1 MTEGEN
7 KRTVKKKNNTN
18 RMNIKVSTQDKTLTK
33 DNDINLKID
42 GEKGKNAK
50 KNASAN
56 NKTLNEETK
65 EEKIDVRISKL
76 IEKNKQSQ
84 KEIETIQS
92 KIDIQS
98 KEEIDKIV
106 SLNKELSELDKNHF
120 TISKDNKTL
129 ITKLKTME
137 EEVSKRFAD
146 KFKISKV
153 IERKKKEGVKRDLN
167 AEIKAKEIQKKT
179 EKKIIKY
186 NKKEIK
192 KLNEILD
199 KEGKGQELN
208 EELKQI
214 NEKIN
219 KTKTEIE
226 ELNKVK
232 MDHNL
237 CQKNKNLL
245 KTKLNVLLNDFEF
258 ESKKSNMMEVE
269 KKEPTVI
276 KNVNM
281 TMMYGE
287 SVRKKLLNNTENK
300 YNSKI
305 KIVNYRSFNYLLKD
319 MENMKDNKKLKD
331 NPNLPSK
338 SLNDLNQAAASTYMD
353 SSAYYSLLKN
363 DISCKIDT
371 KSPKKYLFTEQEN
384 NILKKMLP
392 TEYYN
397 KYNEKYNS
405 KENQLTE
412 IEDKFKEHEQMK
424 SDINL
429 NNIKYDAINIK
440 IKELSL
446 IKSKLYVDY
455 SKNIKKIA
463 ELKRSIKLY
472 QDEVKKQNLILNAK
486 NKNNE
491 HILKKIEELKKEKKL
506 QTD

>member
-1 MTEGEN
+1 MSQGQN
-7 KRTVKKKNNTN
+7 RRIVKKSKNSDT
-18 RMNIKVSTQDKTLTK
+18 MNIKVSTQDKTLAK

-56 NKTLNEETK
+56 NKTLNDETK

-84 KEIETIQS
+84 KELETIQS
-92 KIDIQS
+92 KLDTQS

-153 IERKKKEGVKRDLN
+153 VERQKKEAAKRDFN
-167 AEIKAKEIQKKT
+167 VEIKAKEIQKKT

-192 KLNEILD
+192 KLNEILG
-199 KEGKGQELN
+199 KEGKEQQLN
-208 EELKQI
+208 EELNEI
-214 NEKIN
+214 NENIN
-219 KTKTEIE
+219 KTKSEIE

-237 CQKNKNLL
+237 CKKNQNVLR
-245 KTKLNVLLNDFEF
+245 TKLNVLLNDFEF

-269 KKEPTVI
+269 KKERTVI

-287 SVRKKLLNNTENK
+287 SVRKKLLKNTENK

-305 KIVNYRSFNYLLKD
+305 KIVNYKSYNYLLED

-331 NPNLPSK
+331 NPNFSRK
-338 SLNDLNQAAASTYMD
+338 SLNDLTQAASTYLD

-363 DISCKIDT
+363 EISCKIDT

-412 IEDKFKEHEQMK
+412 IENKFKEHEQMK
-424 SDINL
+424 SDINV
-429 NNIKYDAINIK
+429 NNIKYDSINLK

-455 SKNIKKIA
+455 NKNNKKIT

-472 QDEVKKQNLILNAK
+472 QDEVKKQNLILNVK
-486 NKNNE
+486 NKNNN
-491 HILKKIEELKKEKKL
+491 HIIKKIEELKKVKKL
-506 QTD
+506 QTDE